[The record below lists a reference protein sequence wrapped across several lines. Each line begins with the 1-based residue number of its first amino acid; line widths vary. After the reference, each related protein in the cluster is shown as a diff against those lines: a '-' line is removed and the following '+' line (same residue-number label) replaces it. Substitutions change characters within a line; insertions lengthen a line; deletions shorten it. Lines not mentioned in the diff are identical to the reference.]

1 MDDEK
6 SIKLTD
12 KELVEVLSRLL
23 FESASL
29 IRDLIF
35 SNKDIGLYLTRTD
48 DLLGAIDHYTRS
60 ANDGQQ
66 GI

>member
-12 KELVEVLSRLL
+12 KALIEVLSRLL

-29 IRDLIF
+29 IRDLVF
-35 SNKDIGLYLTRTD
+35 SNKDIGLYLNRTN
-48 DLLGAIDHYTRS
+48 DLLEAIDHYARR
-60 ANDGQQ
+60 AKDNL
-66 GI
+66 